1 MMRWELGLVC
11 NAVGSEG
18 GRVAIR
24 LALVTAGRCGE
35 IALRLREGFVKHPG
49 GRNTLTVD
57 FGALQKSAQGGPGQS
72 SALCVDCGRG
82 GDQTQFGPENSD
94 AAWEGRGTTGTVA
107 QHRAA
112 PGTLGRHFEQL
123 REVDGPHVEDAL
135 GMAKLPRA
143 PQKAVGEDR
152 VPRPLFS
159 GCGALGCARMARVAA
174 VGRGFGDA
182 AAGVG
187 EAPPQHQGTAA
198 RCGAMCSGRR
208 KSVHQNANRSREFW
222 GRTPKKWGGPASF
235 AKRRGN
241 LRRFWWCLSIVVLA
255 KASGLGRRFVAW
267 PRVKASAAIMKP
279 RRRYRMCRALWP
291 LCFARS
297 QLCLI

>member
-152 VPRPLFS
+152 CQGRFLVGAVLWD
-159 GCGALGCARMARVAA
+159 ALGWPGWPLWGAGLGTLPLEWARRRLNTKAPR
-174 VGRGFGDA
+174 RG
-182 AAGVG
+182 V
-187 EAPPQHQGTAA
+187 A
-198 RCGAMCSGRR
+198 RCAPVAGKAFIKTRTEVENFGGGRQRNGEGRR
-208 KSVHQNANRSREFW
+208 HSRS
-222 GRTPKKWGGPASF
+222 A
-235 AKRRGN
+235 
-241 LRRFWWCLSIVVLA
+241 VVT
-255 KASGLGRRFVAW
+255 
-267 PRVKASAAIMKP
+267 
-279 RRRYRMCRALWP
+279 
-291 LCFARS
+291 
-297 QLCLI
+297 